1 LYLHFQSGLRRVH
14 EVEARRKIPRPALA
28 LALLAL
34 LATGVVAARVEPL
47 DPGKSCCDMLF
58 YRSMAYN
65 LFRVTRPEM
74 NEPPPGIS
82 LQSVYDD
89 PYFGKYYEPENRLNR
104 QPPYVY
110 RPAAPLIA
118 RAIATLPSVDI
129 DRAFRALAF
138 VSLWATAFFVG
149 MTVLDISGSL
159 TGSAAALLTL
169 TALHR
174 ITAYHH
180 WNSTMA
186 DPLALALLAL
196 AVWLMFRRADGWF
209 LAVAAL
215 GLFSKETVALVLICY
230 VLLLAVERRLALK
243 PLVCVGA
250 IVAVYLAYRLTIPI
264 PNNTLTI
271 SNAYLGP
278 PGPKEIA
285 AVAFV
290 VFGPLV
296 LFAATRLWF
305 SRQALVLTPLAAGL
319 FPLAML
325 TPDRE
330 RLYVYAFPLV
340 FVAVFAHP
348 ARSWIAKLAR
358 IAPAALTIAYTQPLA
373 LFEGLS
379 HNDWRLLAVI
389 SAFLVEPI
397 FILSSRLW
405 ERWPFERPATRSA
418 A

>member
-1 LYLHFQSGLRRVH
+1 MRTRLAGR
-14 EVEARRKIPRPALA
+14 IPRPPLRRSTLA

-34 LATGVVAARVEPL
+34 IATGIVAVRVEPL
-47 DPGKSCCDMLF
+47 DPGRSCCDMLF

-65 LFRVTRPEM
+65 LVSVSRPDL
-74 NEPPPGIS
+74 NAPPPGIS

-89 PYFGKYYEPENRLNR
+89 PYFGKYYEPENQLNR

-110 RPAAPLIA
+110 RPAAPLLA
-118 RAIATLPSVDI
+118 RATAALPGVDI
-129 DRAFRALAF
+129 NRAFRVLAF

-149 MTVLDISGSL
+149 MAVLDIAGSL
-159 TGSAAALLTL
+159 AGSAAALLTVS
-169 TALHR
+169 ALYR
-174 ITAYHH
+174 ITAYHF
-180 WNSTMA
+180 WNYTMA
-186 DPLALALLAL
+186 DPLALALLTL

-209 LAVAAL
+209 LTVAAL
-215 GLFSKETVALVLICY
+215 GLFTKETVALVLVCY
-230 VLLLAVERRLALK
+230 VLLLAVERRLAWKAL
-243 PLVCVGA
+243 LGVGA
-250 IVAVYLAYRLTIPI
+250 IIAVYLAYRLTIPI

-296 LFAATRLWF
+296 VFAATRLCF
-305 SRQALVLTPLAAGL
+305 SRQALILTPLAAGL

-348 ARSWIAKLAR
+348 ARNRRALAAV
-358 IAPAALTIAYTQPLA
+358 IAPAVLTFAYTQREVLT
-373 LFEGLS
+373 LDLTI
-379 HNDWRLLAVI
+379 NDWRLLSVIAVV
-389 SAFLVEPI
+389 FVEPA
-397 FILSSRLW
+397 FILTSRLWEQSPLVRLSSRLT
-405 ERWPFERPATRSA
+405 A
-418 A
+418 

>member
-1 LYLHFQSGLRRVH
+1 MRTRLAGR
-14 EVEARRKIPRPALA
+14 IPRPPLRRSTLA

-34 LATGVVAARVEPL
+34 IATGIVAVRVEPL
-47 DPGKSCCDMLF
+47 DPGRSCCDMLF

-65 LFRVTRPEM
+65 LVSVSRPDL
-74 NEPPPGIS
+74 NAPPPGIS

-89 PYFGKYYEPENRLNR
+89 PYFGKYYEPENQLNR

-110 RPAAPLIA
+110 RPAAPLLA
-118 RAIATLPSVDI
+118 RATAALPGVDI
-129 DRAFRALAF
+129 NRAFRVLAF

-149 MTVLDISGSL
+149 MAVLDIAGSL
-159 TGSAAALLTL
+159 AGSAAALLTVS
-169 TALHR
+169 ALYR
-174 ITAYHH
+174 ITAYHF
-180 WNSTMA
+180 WNYTMA
-186 DPLALALLAL
+186 DPLALALLTL

-209 LAVAAL
+209 LTVAAL
-215 GLFSKETVALVLICY
+215 GLFTKETVALVLVCY
-230 VLLLAVERRLALK
+230 VLLLAVERRLAWKAL
-243 PLVCVGA
+243 LGVGA
-250 IVAVYLAYRLTIPI
+250 IIAVYLAYRLTIPI

-296 LFAATRLWF
+296 VFAATRLCF
-305 SRQALVLTPLAAGL
+305 SRQALILTPLAAGL

-348 ARSWIAKLAR
+348 ARNRRALAAV
-358 IAPAALTIAYTQPLA
+358 IAPAVLTFAYTQRGALA
-373 LFEGLS
+373 PNFTM
-379 HNDWRLLAVI
+379 NDWRLLGIIAVV
-389 SAFLVEPI
+389 LVEPA

-405 ERWPFERPATRSA
+405 ERSPLVRLSSRLA